1 MSFKKSDMHD
11 VGEKPM
17 DQPMTSGKRK
27 WYPSID
33 LTEKEL
39 PKLKDLDFDKDVTIH
54 AHAKITGKNKRN
66 NDPARFTIELHKI
79 GIKPGHNPG
88 KEYVSRRWVQ
98 NILGKIK
105 KKRKVLRNAKRIQ

>member
-1 MSFKKSDMHD
+1 MSFKDSDMHD
-11 VGEKPM
+11 VGQKPEVSIPTK
-17 DQPMTSGKRK
+17 QREK
-27 WYPSID
+27 WYPVID

-54 AHAKITGKNKRN
+54 AHGKITSKSKRN
-66 NDPARFTIELHKI
+66 DDPTQFSIELHKV

-98 NILGKIK
+98 NMWGKIK
-105 KKRKVLRNAKRIQ
+105 KKKKRISRRKF